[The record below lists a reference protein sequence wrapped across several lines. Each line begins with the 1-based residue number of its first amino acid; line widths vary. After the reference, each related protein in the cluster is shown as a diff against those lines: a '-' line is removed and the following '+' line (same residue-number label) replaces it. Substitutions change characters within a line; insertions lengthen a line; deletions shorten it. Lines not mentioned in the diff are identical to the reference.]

1 MPAELV
7 DERKRGLVRRLI
19 GPVSIRG
26 STYHCHLFSS
36 FRFGGL
42 SHRMRSC
49 RVRCFIVRCTCAMCQ
64 SVGAA
69 LL

>member
-1 MPAELV
+1 VPAELV
-7 DERKRGLVRRLI
+7 DERKRGLVRRLNRSCVDPWEHI
-19 GPVSIRG
+19 PLPSVFFLPIR
-26 STYHCHLFSS
+26 
-36 FRFGGL
+36 GL